1 MDELNQSGMLYV
13 SRIHGCAFGLQ
24 DSKGR
29 PLKKPWQIIST
40 KKAMAQALQRRC
52 PGHHQHGE
60 CMGGSESRRSE
71 HYPQALCDV
80 IQKVAKE
87 LANNTEN
94 GIFPVFDSGVLAE
107 SKKVEAF
114 PLNDA
119 EKKNAEKLLSKL
131 HLRTGHPS
139 NTALAGTLR
148 HRGAHPE
155 VIEMAKRHQ

>member
-1 MDELNQSGMLYV
+1 MCL
-13 SRIHGCAFGLQ
+13 HGCASGLQ
-24 DSKGR
+24 DCKGR
-29 PLKKPWQIIST
+29 QWHKLFNGDVPDTTNMVNAWEDLSQEDSSIIHKLASS
-40 KKAMAQALQRRC
+40 ALC
-52 PGHHQHGE
+52 
-60 CMGGSESRRSE
+60 SS
-71 HYPQALCDV
+71 PQLCDV

-94 GIFPVFDSGVLAE
+94 GIFPVFDSGVLVE

-155 VIEMAKRHQ
+155 VIEMAKRH